1 MAEQVAVS
9 NDVTELI
16 ERIKEIKIAMLTSAE
31 QDGTLHSRPMYTQQP
46 DEDGTLWFFTEKDS
60 AKIYEVRKDQHVN
73 LGYSKPQDNLY
84 VSISGTATVVQN
96 SEKIKSLWSE
106 GLRAWFPKGPED
118 PNIALL
124 RVNIDR
130 GEYWDQ
136 PSNVL
141 VRAFGYVKAVATGE
155 RYQPSGDE
163 HTKVNPS

>member
-9 NDVTELI
+9 NDVTKLI
-16 ERIKEIKIAMLTSAE
+16 ERIKDIKIAMLTTAE
-31 QDGTLHSRPMYTQQP
+31 QDGTLHSRPMYTQKP

-73 LGYSKPQDNLY
+73 LGYSKPDDNLY
-84 VSISGTATVVQN
+84 VSISGTASVVTDR
-96 SEKIKSLWSE
+96 EKIKELYTE
-106 GLRAWFPKGPED
+106 GLRAWFPKGSDD

-124 RVNIDR
+124 KISIDR

-155 RYQPSGDE
+155 RYQPTGDE
-163 HTKVNPS
+163 HAKVNPS